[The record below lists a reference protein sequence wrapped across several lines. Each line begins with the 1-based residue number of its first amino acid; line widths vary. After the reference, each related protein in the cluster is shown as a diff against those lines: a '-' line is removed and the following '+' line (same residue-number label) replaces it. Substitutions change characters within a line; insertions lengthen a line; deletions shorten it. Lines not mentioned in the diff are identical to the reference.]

1 MKNLEKQIAE
11 LKLGMRVA
19 KQTSTRGEYYVGI
32 IKTLREKSALVK
44 FPTRGFSR
52 WINLSNLEIVTKN

>member
-1 MKNLEKQIAE
+1 MKNQIVKF
-11 LKLGMRVA
+11 KLGMRVA
-19 KQTSTRGEYYVGI
+19 KQVSTRGEYYVGI
-32 IKTLREKSALVK
+32 IRTLREKSALVK